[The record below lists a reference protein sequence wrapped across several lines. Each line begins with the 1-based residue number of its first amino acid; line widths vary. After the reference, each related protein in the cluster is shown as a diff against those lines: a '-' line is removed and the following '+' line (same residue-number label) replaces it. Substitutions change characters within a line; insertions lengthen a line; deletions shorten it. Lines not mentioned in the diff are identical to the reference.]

1 MRRHKHFSEHFFNVI
16 WCITTHGASW
26 MPIQKTLHASQPG
39 SHRFHSQKTRF
50 KTKSVKSCIKQF
62 LYGVVYINLTTDTL
76 WAVRKHARVGILQ
89 PGCRIKRVYK
99 KIVADTISFQ
109 NFKRSKLE
117 KASSSQRQLHLT
129 GHTAEPLS

>member
-1 MRRHKHFSEHFFNVI
+1 MWV
-16 WCITTHGASW
+16 
-26 MPIQKTLHASQPG
+26 QKILHASQPG
-39 SHRFHSQKTRF
+39 SRRFHSLKTRF

-62 LYGVVYINLTTDTL
+62 LYGVVYINLATDTL
-76 WAVRKHARVGILQ
+76 WAVRKHARVGIPATVVPNQKGLQ
-89 PGCRIKRVYK
+89 K

-109 NFKRSKLE
+109 NFKRSKIE